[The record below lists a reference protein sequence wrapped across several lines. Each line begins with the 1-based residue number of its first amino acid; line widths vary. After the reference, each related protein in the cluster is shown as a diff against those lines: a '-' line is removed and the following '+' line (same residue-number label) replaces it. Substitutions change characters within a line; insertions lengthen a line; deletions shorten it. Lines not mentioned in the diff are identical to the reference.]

1 MNPRNIFSLPAR
13 IVMSLGFARFS
24 DAQIFRPREKQDARA
39 LDLEAQ
45 VQAAVDGPLETIQT
59 RHGRTAV
66 CARSSGKYLV
76 VVLEKSGG
84 ELIVVTAL
92 KVDKERARRYGFDRV

>member
-1 MNPRNIFSLPAR
+1 MVKYSAHAR
-13 IVMSLGFARFS
+13 SRM
-24 DAQIFRPREKQDARA
+24 
-39 LDLEAQ
+39 LERSISEPE
-45 VQAAVDGPLETIQT
+45 VQAAVDSPLETIKT

-66 CARSSGKYLV
+66 CAGSAGKYLV

>member
-1 MNPRNIFSLPAR
+1 
-13 IVMSLGFARFS
+13 
-24 DAQIFRPREKQDARA
+24 
-39 LDLEAQ
+39 
-45 VQAAVDGPLETIQT
+45 
-59 RHGRTAV
+59 
-66 CARSSGKYLV
+66 